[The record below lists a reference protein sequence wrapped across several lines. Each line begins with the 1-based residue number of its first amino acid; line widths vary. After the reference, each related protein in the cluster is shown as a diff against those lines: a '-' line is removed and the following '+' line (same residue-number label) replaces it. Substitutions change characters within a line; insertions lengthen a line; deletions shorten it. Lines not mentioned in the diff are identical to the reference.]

1 MEYRIYTSISKQL
14 GISGGRTVRSHSKI
28 DVILIAF
35 VSYPTDNCGAR
46 YNDGPAL
53 DPQTVLPQFL
63 AHTAVTTLLQGY
75 LNSTG
80 IAQTYNKPF
89 LMFETNTASCGGF
102 PGVSDAFAASLW
114 ALDYALQMAYSNFSM
129 GLFHTGGQN
138 DSYNVSNTS

>member
-1 MEYRIYTSISKQL
+1 MAFLITS
-14 GISGGRTVRSHSKI
+14 
-28 DVILIAF
+28 

-46 YNDGPAL
+46 YGLGSAI

-63 AHTAVTTLLQGY
+63 AHSAVVNLLKIY
-75 LNSTG
+75 LNSTS

-114 ALDYALQMAYSNFSM
+114 ALDYALEMAYSNFSM

-138 DSYNVSNTS
+138 DSYNVSNITQRTLRYADLCTVALYL

>member
-1 MEYRIYTSISKQL
+1 MSFL
-14 GISGGRTVRSHSKI
+14 TV
-28 DVILIAF
+28 L

-46 YNDGPAL
+46 YNEGPAI
-53 DPQTVLPQFL
+53 DPQTELPNFL
-63 AHTAVTTLLQGY
+63 VHTAVTGLLQPY
-75 LNSTG
+75 LNSTS

-102 PGVSDAFAASLW
+102 PGISDAFAASLW

-138 DSYNVSNTS
+138 DSYNVSNTTWRILHYTDNASYSSHLLVSCDGGLSM